1 MKKYLT
7 FLLALFVFAACD
19 ESSDLP
25 EDQPEL
31 QFETVGL
38 IDEINISDVKSDYS
52 KITEVAL
59 VARFHGFGNSS
70 STLNIDGKDTRVML
84 KVPFNTKNT
93 TLILP
98 KNPPQELLGNIISD
112 FPEGFEISSPDA
124 KTVAFV
130 EIACNISEQNRFS
143 DILYMTLDS
152 ENIHYELTYIYCD
165 RSVTVTGTGKDWWK
179 NHTVYDLSL
188 QKGWNMVIEKRE
200 YIGDKQSCYVTNLL
214 PSGMKW
220 KQESWIGGR

>member
-1 MKKYLT
+1 MMKYLT
-7 FLLALFVFAACD
+7 ALLAMFVFAACD
-19 ESSDLP
+19 KSSDLP

-38 IDEINISDVKSDYS
+38 IDEINISNVEPDYS

-70 STLNIDGKDTRVML
+70 STGKDTRVML

-112 FPEGFEISSPDA
+112 FPEGFEISNPDA

-143 DILYMTLDS
+143 EFLYMTLDS

-165 RSVTVTGTGKDWWK
+165 RSVTVTGTGKDWWE
-179 NHTVYDLSL
+179 NHTIYDLSL

-200 YIGDKQSCYVTNLL
+200 YIGDKQSCSVTNLL
-214 PSGMKW
+214 PSSMKW
-220 KQESWIGGR
+220 EQDRWIGGR